1 MDSCCQL
8 AYNNT
13 FDSKRALK
21 EMGDYLTSGPKKST
35 CHLLDPLLAH
45 VTPKDSLMD
54 IGSGVGAIIWE
65 LLDAGIKKATYLD
78 ISPGYSQVF
87 KDQIDLR
94 GKNKPIQVETGDFTE
109 LYENITPSDIVTL
122 DKVIC
127 CYEDYQPLVALS
139 TKKCK
144 RLYAYTIPRNV
155 WWVKAV
161 NGIGAILKSFS
172 KNHLQSLVHST
183 SKIEELVLA
192 EGFNKIFENY
202 NREWLTVIYE
212 RAQRAY

>member
-8 AYNNT
+8 AYSNT
-13 FDSKRALK
+13 FDSKRANK
-21 EMGDYLTSGPKKST
+21 EMNDYLSIGPKKST
-35 CHLLDPLLAH
+35 NYLLEPLRAH

-54 IGSGVGAIIWE
+54 IGSGVGAVIWE
-65 LLDAGIKKATYLD
+65 LLDAGINKATYLD

-87 KDQIDLR
+87 KDQINLR
-94 GKNKPIQVETGDFTE
+94 GMEKQIQVETGDFAE
-109 LYENITPSDIVTL
+109 LYKNINPSDIVTL

-127 CYEDYQPLVALS
+127 CYQDYQPLVSLS
-139 TKKCK
+139 SKKCK

-161 NGIGAILKSFS
+161 NGIGAILKSFH

-183 SKIEELVLA
+183 TKIEELVLD
-192 EGFNKIFENY
+192 EGFNKIFENS

-212 RAQRAY
+212 RGQRA